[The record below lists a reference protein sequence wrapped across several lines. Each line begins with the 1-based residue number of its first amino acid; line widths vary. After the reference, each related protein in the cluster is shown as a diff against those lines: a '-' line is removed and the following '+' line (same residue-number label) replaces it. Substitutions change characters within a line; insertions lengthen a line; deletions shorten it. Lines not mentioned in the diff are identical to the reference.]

1 MPSNSESDLTRRVIG
16 QLEATPDDRLRL
28 IMTAL
33 VEHLHAFA
41 SEVRLTDPE
50 WMAGIEFLTATGHLC
65 SATRQEFI
73 LLSDT
78 LGLSSLVQ
86 NITHGDGDEITES
99 TVLGPFYRPGAPLR
113 EFGASLV
120 DKDIPGDPTVVT
132 GQVRSGD
139 GTPLPSAEIDVW
151 QAAPNGLYDI
161 QDSEQPAFN
170 LRGRFRTNED
180 GTYRF
185 LTTRPPDYPVQDDG
199 PVGRLLRAT
208 GRHPWRA
215 AHIHAIVTAQGHA
228 PVTTHIFD
236 AASPY
241 LESDTVFGVKS
252 SLIREFVPAEST
264 NGTQSVIEIRH
275 DFVLRSVDGEPTL
288 LNHQSSHAL
297 TEVSAQ

>member
-1 MPSNSESDLTRRVIG
+1 VPSNSEGDLTRRVIE
-16 QLEATPDDRLRL
+16 QLDSAPDDRLRT
-28 IMTAL
+28 IMKAL

-50 WMAGIEFLTATGHLC
+50 WMAGIEFLTATGQMC

-86 NITHGDGDEITES
+86 DITHGDGGEISES
-99 TVLGPFYRPGAPLR
+99 TVLGPFYRPDAPFR

-120 DKDIPGDPTVVT
+120 DKDIPGELTVVT
-132 GQVRSGD
+132 GQVRSED
-139 GTPLPSAEIDVW
+139 GAPLPRSEIDVW

-161 QDSEQPAFN
+161 QDPEQPAYN
-170 LRGRFRTNED
+170 LRGRFRADEQ

-185 LTTRPPDYPVQDDG
+185 ITTRPPDYPVQDDG
-199 PVGRLLRAT
+199 PVGRLLLAT

-236 AASPY
+236 SASPY
-241 LESDTVFGVKS
+241 LDSDTVFGVKD
-252 SLIREFVPAEST
+252 SLIRNFVPAEST
-264 NGTQSVIEIRH
+264 NGAGSALEIRH
-275 DFVLRSVDGEPTL
+275 DFVLRRVNNEATNINP
-288 LNHQSSHAL
+288 QSQHIP
-297 TEVSAQ
+297 TEVSVQ